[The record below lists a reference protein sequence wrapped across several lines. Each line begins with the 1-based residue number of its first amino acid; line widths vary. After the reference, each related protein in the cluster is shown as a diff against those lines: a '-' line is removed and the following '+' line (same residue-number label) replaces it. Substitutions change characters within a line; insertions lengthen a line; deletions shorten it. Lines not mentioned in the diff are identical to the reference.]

1 MLGDALAQT
10 LDDALAQDDAP
21 FDYSNDIAPW
31 FEGTV
36 AITVLDIPFDMQ
48 DPKPPAAAA
57 GGGRDRSRRCRRV
70 HRLIARDDGGRRQH
84 LHLIRVER
92 VTIWAVES
100 NAEGVELFGDQGF
113 AYAVTDDQLVMANGP
128 ATVEALLAVHGG
140 GDSLAGGTTSAIS
153 PPIFRRS
160 PSG

>member
-48 DPKPPAAAA
+48 DPKPPATAAA
-57 GGGRDRSRRCRRV
+57 GGRDRCPRVIVRRLV
-70 HRLIARDDGGRRQH
+70 ARDDGGRSERSPH
-84 LHLIRVER
+84 PSRTGHDLGRRVER
-92 VTIWAVES
+92 
-100 NAEGVELFGDQGF
+100 EGVELFGKP
-113 AYAVTDDQLVMANGP
+113 ASPTRTDDQLVMANGP

-140 GDSLAGGTTSAIS
+140 GDSLAERDDVSDSAAHLPAES
-153 PPIFRRS
+153 A
-160 PSG
+160 G

>member
-1 MLGDALAQT
+1 MYVEADLSLSPSQLESLRAILARFPGDKDAMLGDALAQT

-57 GGGRDRSRRCRRV
+57 RV
-70 HRLIARDDGGRRQH
+70 GVTDPAAAGEFTDSLRETMEGEGSTFTSS
-84 LHLIRVER
+84 ESNG

-113 AYAVTDDQLVMANGP
+113 AY
-128 ATVEALLAVHGG
+128 
-140 GDSLAGGTTSAIS
+140 GD
-153 PPIFRRS
+153 R
-160 PSG
+160 